1 MKRFLS
7 ALLHPVT
14 LGVVGLL
21 LLAALIWWAGPL
33 IELRGEHPL
42 DGIGERVIALVILL
56 LVFAMVFG
64 IRAWRRRRTNQRLVA
79 GLAAGP
85 NNVEREAQALQQRFS
100 QALKVLG
107 ESARQSGASSWLK
120 RGQFLYELPWY
131 MFIGLPGSGKTTAL
145 LNAGLTFPLAGKMG
159 QASVRGVGGTRNCE
173 WWFTD
178 KAVLIDTA
186 GRYTSQDSD
195 SAVDAAAWETFLAL
209 LRKSRPRQPL
219 NGVLLT
225 VNIEDLLRQS
235 PADRKDHAQKLRT
248 RLQELQSRLGVRP
261 PVYVLITKC
270 DLIAGFNETF
280 GEFSRED
287 RDQVWGFS
295 FPHDPNDPNVANAT
309 PLQNFSSEFAALG
322 KRLRDSLIVRM
333 QAEPDVLRRAAVF
346 TFPQQF
352 EGLKGLLGGFLEQV
366 FEGGGDLEERAFVR
380 GVYFTSGTQEGSP
393 IDRVLGTLGRT
404 FGVEQRAAALPAW
417 RGKSFFLTRLLKEV
431 VFAEQ
436 GLVGRNLQAETRR
449 GRWRVAALAMM
460 LFVAVGLI
468 AAWGLG
474 YQRNVAYL
482 AGAKERLPEV
492 QAAVAAVPPATGAEL
507 SVLPNA
513 LDKIAALPT
522 PSAFALDDPP
532 LLNRLGLYQ
541 GPYVEAGADIGYHK
555 LLDNGLMPRV
565 ARRLEE
571 RLRAANRDNLELAY
585 EALKGYLMLYTPE
598 HFDAES
604 FKGWVALD
612 WDANLASTMSVDQR
626 ASLAQHLDA
635 AVSHGAPNAPTQM
648 DKTLVANVRE
658 MLIAYPLEY
667 RIFSRLKRTRVGGD
681 VPDFS
686 AAAAGGPNAVRVF
699 ERASGQPLTKGIP
712 GLFTREG
719 YFKGFNPAIAKVA
732 TVLAAEERW
741 VLGVAAPAESL
752 KQAAAGVFG
761 VGDTDPELRARVQRL
776 YLGEYIKVWDQYIA
790 DVRLVKLGGGLDR
803 SLVVAGLLA
812 APDSPL
818 TSYLRAVARET
829 QLGAAAAAAAEA
841 TRAAAGG
848 KPKIN
853 NPTLRKL
860 NKAKDDIATVVG
872 KATGGDEVKTPGR
885 PLEMLVDDHFA
896 ALHRMVS
903 GTPPPIDET
912 MKLFNEVF
920 VNLTAIDAAQKTK
933 TAPPAGGGGGGGAA
947 AKAAAS
953 MQPEPIKS
961 MLTAL
966 ADAGATQGR
975 VAERQGLS
983 AEIKPLAEQ
992 CNKTIAGR
1000 YPFALGSRADVLPD
1014 DFGQMFGVG
1023 GQLDDFFQRRLA
1035 AAVDVGVTPWAYRP
1049 LSDGTKPLGGAALA
1063 DFQRAAKIREAF
1075 FRAGGKTPGFKVDLR
1090 VLEMDPPAKELVL
1103 SIDGQVMRFTA
1114 GNTAAQTFTWPS
1126 TRVASQ
1132 LKLDLSG
1139 GQQIF
1144 DGPWALFRLFGQHE
1158 VQPSPQPERFT
1169 VVLNVDGRRAK
1180 LEVISASALNPLRLR
1195 EMQAFRCPESL

>member
-7 ALLHPVT
+7 GLLHPVT
-14 LGVVGLL
+14 LAAIGFG
-21 LLAALIWWAGPL
+21 LLAALVWWVGPL
-33 IELRGEHPL
+33 LAFGGHHPL
-42 DGIGERVIALVILL
+42 DGTGERVIVLVILL
-56 LVFAMVFG
+56 LIFALVFG
-64 IRAWRRRRTNQRLVA
+64 LRAWRRRRTNQRLVA

-85 NNVEREAQALQQRFS
+85 SSAEREAQALQQRFS

-107 ESARQSGASSWLK
+107 ESARQSGKASWLK

-178 KAVLIDTA
+178 EAVLIDTA

-195 SAVDAAAWETFLAL
+195 AAVDAAAWDTFLAL

-225 VNIEDLLRQS
+225 INIEDLLRQG
-235 PADRKDHAQKLRT
+235 PADRKEHALKLRT
-248 RLQELQSRLGVRP
+248 RLQELQARLGVRP
-261 PVYVLITKC
+261 PVYVLVTKC
-270 DLIAGFNETF
+270 DLVAGFHETF
-280 GEFSRED
+280 GEFGREE
-287 RDQVWGFS
+287 REQVWGFS
-295 FPHDPNDPNVANAT
+295 FPHDANDPTAVNAT

-322 KRLRDSLIVRM
+322 KRLRDGLIGRM

-346 TFPQQF
+346 AFPQQF

-404 FGVEQRAAALPAW
+404 FGVEQRAPAVPAW
-417 RGKSFFLTRLLKEV
+417 RGKAFFLTRLLKEV
-431 VFAEQ
+431 VFAER
-436 GLVGRNLQAETRR
+436 GLVGRNQHAETRQR
-449 GRWRVAALAMM
+449 RWRLAALTTM
-460 LFVAVGLI
+460 LLVAVGLV
-468 AAWGLG
+468 AVWGAS
-474 YQRNVAYL
+474 YTRNLSYL
-482 AGAKERLPEV
+482 AEVRARVPDV

-513 LDKIAALPT
+513 LDKVVAMPT
-522 PSAFALDDPP
+522 PAAFALDEPP
-532 LLNRLGLYQ
+532 LINTLGLYQ
-541 GPYVEAGADIGYHK
+541 GPYVAAGTEIGYRK

-571 RLRAANRDNLELAY
+571 RLRTANRDNLELAY

-604 FKGWVALD
+604 FKAWVALD
-612 WDANLASTMSVDQR
+612 WDANLASTLTAEQR
-626 ASLAQHLDA
+626 GALAQHLDA
-635 AVSHGAPNAPTQM
+635 AISRGAPKAPTPM

-667 RIFSRLKRTRVGGD
+667 RIFRRLKRSRVGAD
-681 VPDFS
+681 LPEFT
-686 AAAAGGPNAVRVF
+686 AAAAGGPNGLRVF

-712 GLFTREG
+712 GLFTQDG
-719 YFKGFNPAIAKVA
+719 YFKAFNPSIAKVA
-732 TVLAAEERW
+732 PVLAAEERW
-741 VLGVAAPAESL
+741 VLGVAAPPESI
-752 KQAAAGVFG
+752 KQAAAGLLGSVNA
-761 VGDTDPELRARVQRL
+761 DLQTRVQRL
-776 YLGEYIKVWDQYIA
+776 YLQEYIKVWDQYIA
-790 DVRLVKLGGGLDR
+790 DVRLVRLGALER
-803 SLVVAGLLA
+803 SLTVAGLLA

-829 QLGAAAAAAAEA
+829 QLGATAAAAAAA
-841 TRAAAGG
+841 MAAGG
-848 KPKIN
+848 KAPLRN
-853 NPTLRKL
+853 STLKKL
-860 NKAKDDIATVVG
+860 DKAKQDIAAVVG
-872 KATGGDEVKTPGR
+872 RATGVEEVKAPGR
-885 PLEMLVDDHFA
+885 PLEMMVDDHFA
-896 ALHRMVS
+896 ALHRLVS

-912 MKLFNEVF
+912 MKLFNDVF
-920 VNLTAIDAAQKTK
+920 VQLTAIDAAQKTK
-933 TAPPAGGGGGGGAA
+933 TAPPAGGGGGGAA
-947 AKAAAS
+947 AAAGAR

-961 MLTAL
+961 MLMAL
-966 ADAGATQGR
+966 ADTGATQGR

-983 AEIKPLAEQ
+983 GEIKPVAEQ
-992 CNKTIAGR
+992 CAKTIAGR
-1000 YPFALGSRADVLPD
+1000 YPFALGSRSDVLPD

-1023 GQLDDFFQRRLA
+1023 GQLDDFFQRKLA
-1035 AAVDVGVTPWAYRP
+1035 ALVDIGVTPWAYRP
-1049 LSDGTKPLGGAALA
+1049 LPDGTKPPGGAALA

-1090 VLEMDPPAKELVL
+1090 LLAMDPPAKELVL

-1114 GNTAAQTFTWPS
+1114 GNSAAQTFTWPS
-1126 TRVASQ
+1126 SRVASQ

-1144 DGPWALFRLFGQHE
+1144 NGPWALFRLFGQHE

-1169 VVLNVDGRRAK
+1169 VVLNVDGRRAE

-1195 EMQAFRCPESL
+1195 EMQAFRCPEGL